1 MNVIKKLEAM
11 VAAAE
16 AYAKLNI
23 YDCNI
28 VVTDTEAKILQS
40 IPAKTFDSGLKI
52 GTVLTGGVVLD
63 CLATKKSISK
73 ILPARFFG
81 MKLKVV
87 ADPIFEED
95 GQLSGAVSVGTSM
108 EIQDTLHGAAQSI
121 VAAAQQICATAEEL
135 ATTASFLATDLSKI
149 KIGGET
155 VLTEIHKTDDILRF
169 VSEVASNSNLLGL
182 NAAIEAARAGEQGR
196 GFAVVADE
204 IRKMAVNSSE
214 SVKGI
219 KMIMQIIQNETQA
232 VVKTIISTAEL
243 GERQATATEQ
253 ITAAMQQLTST
264 ATELEKIAI
273 VS

>member
-1 MNVIKKLEAM
+1 MKSIKKLEAM
-11 VAAAE
+11 AATAE
-16 AYAKLNI
+16 AYAKLNV

-28 VVTDTEAKILQS
+28 VITDTEGKILQF
-40 IPAKTFDSGLKI
+40 IPAKTFDTGLKV
-52 GTVLTGGVVLD
+52 GTALKGGAVLD
-63 CLATKKSISK
+63 CIATKKSISR
-73 ILPARFFG
+73 IVPERFFG

-87 ADPIFEED
+87 ANPIFEED
-95 GQLSGAVSVGTSM
+95 GQLSGAVSMGTSM
-108 EIQDTLHGAAQSI
+108 KIPDTLHGAAQSI

-135 ATTASFLATDLSKI
+135 ATTAISLAADLSQI
-149 KIGGET
+149 KVGGES
-155 VLTEIHKTDDILRF
+155 VLAEIRKTDDILRF

-214 SVKGI
+214 SVKDI

-232 VVKTIISTAEL
+232 VVKTIITTTEL

-264 ATELEKIAI
+264 AAELEKIAI